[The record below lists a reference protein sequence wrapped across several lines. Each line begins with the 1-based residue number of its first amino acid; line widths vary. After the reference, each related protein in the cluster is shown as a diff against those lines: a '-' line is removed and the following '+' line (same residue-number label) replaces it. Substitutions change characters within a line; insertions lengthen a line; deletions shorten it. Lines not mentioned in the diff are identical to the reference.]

1 MMNIVKS
8 EFLKLKHT
16 WILEGHIFL
25 PILYALI
32 FYVASQFMSLKNF
45 DNNVIIENY
54 LVLLGVVLPIICGV
68 ITSKVIDMEANAG
81 RFQVLL
87 STTKSR
93 SKAYIG
99 KLIVLLVNLLVSVSF
114 SIAVFSFLFGHQSP
128 INCLIEVICF
138 TSGSITIYMIHM
150 WVSMNFGSGASIGLG
165 FVETLLAMLS
175 MTMIGDKIWYLLP
188 CTWSSRLS
196 ATYIVGTKLIDQTYL
211 YRELNTWLYVSL
223 PLTLIIFWGSVKWFN
238 YWDGN
243 PFID

>member
-16 WILEGHIFL
+16 WILEAHIFL

-32 FYVASQFMSLKNF
+32 FYVASQFTSLKNF
-45 DNNVIIENY
+45 GNDVIIENY

-81 RFQVLL
+81 RFQVIL

-93 SKAYIG
+93 SKPYIG
-99 KLIVLLVNLLVSVSF
+99 KLIVLLVNLLISVSL
-114 SIAVFSFLFGHQSP
+114 SITVFSLLFGHQSP
-128 INCLIEVICF
+128 INCLIEVLCL
-138 TSGSITIYMIHM
+138 TGGATTIYMIHLL
-150 WVSMNFGSGASIGLG
+150 VSVNFGSGVSIGLG
-165 FVETLLAMLS
+165 FVETLLALLS
-175 MTMIGDKIWYLLP
+175 MTAIGDDIWYFLP
-188 CTWSSRLS
+188 CTWSSRLA
-196 ATYIVGTKLIDQTYL
+196 ATYIVGTNFSDQTYL

-223 PLTLIIFWGSVKWFN
+223 PLTLIIFWGSVKWVN

>member
-16 WILEGHIFL
+16 WILEAHIFL

-32 FYVASQFMSLKNF
+32 FYVASQFTSLKNF
-45 DNNVIIENY
+45 DNDVIIENY

-81 RFQVLL
+81 RFQVIL

-93 SKAYIG
+93 SKPYIG
-99 KLIVLLVNLLVSVSF
+99 KLIVLLVNLLISVSL
-114 SIAVFSFLFGHQSP
+114 SITVFSLLFGHQSP
-128 INCLIEVICF
+128 INCLIEVLCL
-138 TSGSITIYMIHM
+138 TGGATTIYMIHLL
-150 WVSMNFGSGASIGLG
+150 VSMNFGSGVSIGLG
-165 FVETLLAMLS
+165 FVETLLALLS
-175 MTMIGDKIWYLLP
+175 MTAIGDDIWYFLP
-188 CTWSSRLS
+188 CTWSSRLA
-196 ATYIVGTKLIDQTYL
+196 ATYIVGTNFSDQTYL

-238 YWDGN
+238 DWDGN

>member
-16 WILEGHIFL
+16 WILEAHIFL

-32 FYVASQFMSLKNF
+32 FYVASQFTSLKNF
-45 DNNVIIENY
+45 DNDVIIENY

-81 RFQVLL
+81 RFQVIL

-93 SKAYIG
+93 SKTYIG
-99 KLIVLLVNLLVSVSF
+99 KLIVLLVNLLISVSL
-114 SIAVFSFLFGHQSP
+114 SITVFSLLFGHQSP
-128 INCLIEVICF
+128 IICLIEVLCL
-138 TSGSITIYMIHM
+138 TGGATTIYMIHLL
-150 WVSMNFGSGASIGLG
+150 VSMNFGSGVSIGLG
-165 FVETLLAMLS
+165 FVETLLALLS
-175 MTMIGDKIWYLLP
+175 MTAIGDNIWYFLP
-188 CTWSSRLS
+188 GTWSSRLA
-196 ATYIVGTKLIDQTYL
+196 ATYIVGTNFSDQTYL

-223 PLTLIIFWGSVKWFN
+223 PLTLLIFEGSVKWFN
-238 YWDGN
+238 SWDGN